1 MKSNTQ
7 ITETIIANALEA
19 ILERLDALEKA
30 TDLISGQCLA
40 LLQKPP
46 VGSLPTVQQAVLLQ
60 KLDQLTLKR
69 HAVLSATL
77 GGQSYK
83 AIAEAMQCDQ
93 TTVKLHL
100 KAVLEIMGM
109 RSRSALM
116 ATKPDLLEFVSDEEY
131 EHRYGVDK
139 RWWLTEKP
147 ELMAVLRQ
155 IKPAKNQHTP
165 KQAD

>member
-1 MKSNTQ
+1 M
-7 ITETIIANALEA
+7 
-19 ILERLDALEKA
+19 
-30 TDLISGQCLA
+30 
-40 LLQKPP
+40 LQKPP
-46 VGSLPTVQQAVLLQ
+46 AGALPTVQQAVLLQ
-60 KLDQLTLKR
+60 KLEKFTLKR
-69 HAVLSATL
+69 HAVLTATL

-100 KAVLEIMGM
+100 KAVLDIMGIS
-109 RSRSALM
+109 SRSALM

-131 EHRYGVDK
+131 ERRYGVDK

-147 ELMAVLRQ
+147 EFMAVLRLT
-155 IKPAKNQHTP
+155 KPAKNQHTP